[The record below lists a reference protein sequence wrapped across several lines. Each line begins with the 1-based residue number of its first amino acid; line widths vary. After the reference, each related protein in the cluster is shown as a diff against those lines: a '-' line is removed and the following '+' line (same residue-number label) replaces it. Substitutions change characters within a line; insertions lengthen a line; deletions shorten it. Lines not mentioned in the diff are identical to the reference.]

1 MQHLFRKILHATDFS
16 AESRKAFEMALA
28 LARET
33 GAELL
38 IVHAYQLSSLLQTD
52 LYAAPTVYSDLDTK
66 LRGDAEN
73 AIESLVTEARE
84 TGVAVTGAVLSGVP
98 YDAIARKADE
108 ENVDLIVLGTH
119 GRTGVA
125 RLFLGSVASR
135 VISTAARPVLTVP
148 SHS

>member
-1 MQHLFRKILHATDFS
+1 MRQLFRKILHGTDFS
-16 AESRKAFEMALA
+16 KESRKAFEMALA

-33 GAELL
+33 GAELM

-73 AIESLVTEARE
+73 GIDSLVTEARE
-84 TGVAVTGAVLSGVP
+84 AGVDARGAVLAGVP
-98 YDAIARKADE
+98 YDAIAREAKEQNA
-108 ENVDLIVLGTH
+108 DLIVLGTH
-119 GRTGVA
+119 GRTGAA